1 VLVSSAARY
10 LWLALLA
17 SVLIHL
23 SGCSST
29 GESEYKSVK
38 QTSSDATFP
47 IPPGIEDN
55 VEFWRKV
62 YGEMDRSQVV
72 IHDNEYM
79 SVIYEVVPA
88 AFLAVARAAGPSSR
102 ASSRNTAIAWRP
114 WSVRSPTASP

>member
-1 VLVSSAARY
+1 MSSAARY
-10 LWLALLA
+10 LFLALLA
-17 SVLIHL
+17 SILTYL

-29 GESEYKSVK
+29 SEYKSVH

-72 IHDNEYM
+72 IHDDEYM
-79 SVIYEVVPA
+79 SIVYEV
-88 AFLAVARAAGPSSR
+88 RGPR
-102 ASSRNTAIAWRP
+102 Q
-114 WSVRSPTASP
+114 

>member
-1 VLVSSAARY
+1 MLVSSAARY
-10 LWLALLA
+10 LVLALLA
-17 SVLIHL
+17 SILIHL

-29 GESEYKSVK
+29 GDSEYKSVH

-72 IHDNEYM
+72 IHDDEYM
-79 SVIYEVVPA
+79 SIVYE
-88 AFLAVARAAGPSSR
+88 AVSY
-102 ASSRNTAIAWRP
+102 THLTL
-114 WSVRSPTASP
+114 PTSDLV